1 MGEDRIVMLVGI
13 LGELVL
19 KEPTRVHI
27 QNNGLIYEVNVSI
40 NTSSTLKDSRV
51 KLHLTRI
58 IREDSDTLYGFA
70 TLDEKRMFDTLLK
83 INGVGP
89 KVALAVCS
97 TFSPATFAKV
107 VSNKDVAML
116 KKVPGIGPKAA
127 SRILVELADF
137 IVTDSS
143 ANSVMV
149 DEGSEAFLA
158 LESLGFKKD
167 AIKKALEGESGD
179 TATLVKIALKK
190 LQRL

>member
-1 MGEDRIVMLVGI
+1 MLIGI
-13 LGELVL
+13 RGDVVL

-27 QNNGLIYEVNVSI
+27 ETHGLVYEVNISV
-40 NTSSTLKDSRV
+40 NTSSNIEDKSV
-51 KLHLTRI
+51 YLHLTQI
-58 IREDSDTLYGFA
+58 IREDSNTLYGFY
-70 TLDEKRMFDTLLK
+70 DINEKKMFDTLLK

-107 VSNKDVAML
+107 ISSKDVAML

-137 IVTDSS
+137 IVDSS
-143 ANSVMV
+143 EDTQIINSNT
-149 DEGSEAFLA
+149 EAFMA

-167 AIKKALEGESGD
+167 AITKALKGESGD